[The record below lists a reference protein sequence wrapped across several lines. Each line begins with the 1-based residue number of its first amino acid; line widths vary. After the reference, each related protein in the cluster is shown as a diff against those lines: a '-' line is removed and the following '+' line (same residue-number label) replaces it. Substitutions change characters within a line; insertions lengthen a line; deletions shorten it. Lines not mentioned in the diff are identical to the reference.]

1 MKARTLA
8 MLFVF
13 ILLAAMF
20 GASQGLAH
28 MRASYNGVCGELDG
42 LPGLLQKMNF
52 FAQGTCD
59 ALKGKTPGCANPNS
73 ACTIKMKSGTVN
85 GTCQLTGNG
94 CTCVAN

>member
-28 MRASYNGVCGELDG
+28 MRASYNGVCGELSG

-52 FAQGTCD
+52 FDQGTCV
-59 ALKGKTPGCANPNS
+59 AAKSKAPGCAS
-73 ACTIKMKSGTVN
+73 AGSSCTVKLKSGTAN
-85 GTCQLTGNG
+85 GICQPTGNG
-94 CTCVAN
+94 CTCVLN